1 MALLLLLIGLIK
13 AGAPPSVFY
22 EKQVFMGCFSLPL
35 VNAHFVRYRPGGILS
50 LNIIK
55 EKIKTNKNKSFLL
68 SFYHR
73 FVIWIRIL
81 N

>member
-22 EKQVFMGCFSLPL
+22 EKQVFMGCFPLPP

-50 LNIIK
+50 LNQ
-55 EKIKTNKNKSFLL
+55 S
-68 SFYHR
+68 
-73 FVIWIRIL
+73 
-81 N
+81 